1 MCRTE
6 EEYNRLL
13 EYLKTKLNKDY
24 YFFIKVLGTTGA
36 RLSEFQ
42 QFTWED
48 IAAGEVVLKG
58 KGNKY
63 RRFFFPKAIAEGSE
77 GLYKGDRQVRY
88 SCCWEIRA
96 VDSKRSFTAS
106 ESMG

>member
-1 MCRTE
+1 MKKPIELKRPRMKRKLDVNNVPTE

-48 IAAGEVVLKG
+48 IVIGEVVLKG

-63 RRFFFPKAIAEGSE
+63 RRFF
-77 GLYKGDRQVRY
+77 
-88 SCCWEIRA
+88 
-96 VDSKRSFTAS
+96 SKSNCR
-106 ESMG
+106 GK

>member
-1 MCRTE
+1 MDDKRKQI
-6 EEYNRLL
+6 LV
-13 EYLKTKLNKDY
+13 DY
-24 YFFIKVLGTTGA
+24 I
-36 RLSEFQ
+36 SEQVSAF
-42 QFTWED
+42 
-48 IAAGEVVLKG
+48 L
-58 KGNKY
+58 
-63 RRFFFPKAIAEGSE
+63 FPKAIAEGSE